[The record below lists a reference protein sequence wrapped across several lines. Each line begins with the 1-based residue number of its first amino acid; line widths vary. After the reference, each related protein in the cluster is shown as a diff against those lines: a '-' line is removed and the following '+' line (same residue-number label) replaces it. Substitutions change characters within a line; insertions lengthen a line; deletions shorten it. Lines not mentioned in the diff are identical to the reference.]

1 MESSSK
7 TKIALDTNFL
17 LSVSE
22 LRKDLVEEIRK
33 EFGARAEIIAPEAV
47 IKEIE
52 RLKERD
58 KSTAKKCRI
67 ALELIKKKKI
77 RVLKGKKENADKEL
91 IELSM
96 KGFII
101 ATNDSMLKK
110 EIRMLG
116 GKNLFLRKKTLI
128 EIQ

>member
-1 MESSSK
+1 LEPSNK
-7 TKIALDTNFL
+7 PKIALDTNFL

-22 LRKDLVEEIRK
+22 LRKDLIEEIRK
-33 EFGARAEIIAPEAV
+33 EFGSRAEIIVPEAV
-47 IKEIE
+47 MKEIQK
-52 RLKERD
+52 LKDRD

-77 RVLKGKKENADKEL
+77 KILKGKKENADKEL
-91 IELSM
+91 IELGS

-101 ATNDSMLKK
+101 ATNDSGLKK

-116 GKNLFLRKKTLI
+116 GKNLFLRKKALI